1 MSAGMSSTNV
11 GDLPHQE
18 LLGSFPGSTVDKNSL
33 ANAEKMV
40 QSLVQ
45 EDSTC
50 WNLHLSNEACVPL
63 LSPSSGAHEL

>member
-11 GDLPHQE
+11 GDLLHQE

-45 EDSTC
+45 EDSLEEEITT
-50 WNLHLSNEACVPL
+50 H
-63 LSPSSGAHEL
+63 SSILV